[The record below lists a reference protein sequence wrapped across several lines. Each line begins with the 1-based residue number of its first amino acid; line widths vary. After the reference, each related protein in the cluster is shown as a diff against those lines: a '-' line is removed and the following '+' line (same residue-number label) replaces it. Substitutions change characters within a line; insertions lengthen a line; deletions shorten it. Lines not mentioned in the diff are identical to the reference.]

1 LIYITHKEFLRYSK
15 TETRSETSKSEDR
28 SLAIPVELPSSESD
42 TQTFVETNSKK
53 DIKNYNLLLYV
64 FSVHV
69 GLVDTDSFDYHIIM

>member
-1 LIYITHKEFLRYSK
+1 M
-15 TETRSETSKSEDR
+15 
-28 SLAIPVELPSSESD
+28 AIPVELPSSESD

-69 GLVDTDSFDYHIIM
+69 GLVDTDSFDYHIIMWDVLNKIIKIYVLVFIIAFFTVLYSYV